1 MKKLLTISAIAF
13 CALTA
18 SAQQGGKYTING
30 QWQFGADGD
39 TIYLVKQQ
47 ARAMMPIDTAI
58 LKDHK
63 FTLEGK
69 TEALDVQA
77 VYATHQG
84 NLASVAQ
91 PVFVIGGAK
100 VSVELPPNPQLG
112 AKIYGEPNNDVWQ
125 KLMAEENQHMI
136 NYQKHYKAVQD
147 TSLDIVTRFAEKQYC
162 DSLNQAFSNV
172 YVRYIIESMP
182 LPISSLMT
190 EQFAS
195 SFNDVQK
202 KAIMDAM
209 AKKMPNDPIYKSM
222 LAQQQA
228 EAETAVG
235 RQFKEIAL
243 VDMKGNMRRLSDVVK
258 ANKLTL
264 VDFWASWCRPCLA
277 EMPNVKRVYAQ
288 YHDKGLE
295 IYGVS
300 LDDNQLNWQGAVQ
313 RFQMPWIHVSDLKG
327 WGSEGARIYN
337 IKSIPAT
344 ILIDQNGKILAKNLR
359 GDELKEFVEKGINK

>member
-1 MKKLLTISAIAF
+1 MKKLLTISALAF

-30 QWQFGADGD
+30 VWQSGADGD

-63 FTLEGK
+63 FTLESR
-69 TEALDVQA
+69 TESLDVQA
-77 VYATHQG
+77 VYATHNS

-91 PVFVIGGAK
+91 PVLVIGGAK
-100 VSVELPPNPQLG
+100 INVELPPNPQM
-112 AKIYGEPNNDVWQ
+112 AARIYGEPNNDVWQ
-125 KLMAEENQHMI
+125 KLMAEEQKHMI
-136 NYQKHYKAVQD
+136 TYQKHYQAVQD

-195 SFNDVQK
+195 SFNADQMN
-202 KAIMDAM
+202 AIMEAM
-209 AKKMPNDPIYKSM
+209 GKKMPNDPIYLAM
-222 LAQQQA
+222 LAQQKA
-228 EAETAVG
+228 EQETAVG

-243 VDMKGNMRRLSDVVK
+243 VDMNGNMRRLSDVVK
-258 ANKLTL
+258 SNKLTL

-277 EMPNVKRVYAQ
+277 EMPNVKKVYAM

-300 LDDNQLNWQGAVQ
+300 LDDNQINWQGAVQ
-313 RFQMPWIHVSDLKG
+313 RFQLPWIHVSDLKG
-327 WGSEGARIYN
+327 WGCEGAKTYN
-337 IKSIPAT
+337 IKGIPAT
-344 ILIDQNGKILAKNLR
+344 VLIDQSGKIIAKNLR
-359 GDELKEFVEKGINK
+359 GDELKTMVEKYIK